1 LKLISS
7 IREIVIVVVVVFF
20 LLDIYLIIRKINQKR
35 LNSYFLSLITKA
47 KQSATKRKKVLLEQI
62 SLSLF
67 YFHVLVRAKLLNI
80 FR

>member
-35 LNSYFLSLITKA
+35 LNLYFLSLITKA

-62 SLSLF
+62 SLSILF
-67 YFHVLVRAKLLNI
+67 SCSGSCKTPKYF
-80 FR
+80 